1 MPATSVVVAVKGSP
15 RNLSRILDA
24 LSLAQAHET
33 ELVFAIAGE
42 TPSLLAR
49 PPSGAKIVS
58 LPEETLVPLLW
69 RDGIRAASAR
79 RVALLTSECVPASD
93 WLALVVETDV
103 ARWAGIGGTLVND
116 EASDARN
123 WAVYLLRY
131 LRFAPPS
138 PRRVVDDIAADNA
151 VYDRLA
157 ILDHPGLLDGG
168 FWEPSFHARFLA
180 SGREMLFDP
189 QLRVT
194 HSGTNEAL
202 PFMRHRYA
210 HGHQYGR
217 ARAEGV
223 GTGKN
228 IALLIASPFLPFLML
243 YRIFTRA
250 AKSDLLASMAK
261 SSLYL
266 LLFVLAWA
274 AGECSGYFAALVGC
288 PKRKQSI

>member
-1 MPATSVVVAVKGSP
+1 MPATSVVVAVKGNS
-15 RNLSRILDA
+15 RNLARILEA
-24 LSLAQAHET
+24 LSLAHAHET
-33 ELVFAIAGE
+33 ELIFAIAGQ
-42 TPSLLAR
+42 TPSLLTR
-49 PPSGAKIVS
+49 PPRMAKIVS
-58 LPEETLVPLLW
+58 MPEETLVPLLW

-103 ARWAGIGGTLVND
+103 ARWAGVGGTLVND

-157 ILDHPGLLDGG
+157 IIAHPDLLDSG
-168 FWEPSFHARFLA
+168 FWEPSFHARFLR

-189 QLRVT
+189 QLRVI

-210 HGHQYGR
+210 HGRQFGR
-217 ARAEGV
+217 ARAEG
-223 GTGKN
+223 GGIEKN
-228 IALLIASPFLPFLML
+228 FALLIASPFLPLLML
-243 YRIFTRA
+243 YRIIIRA
-250 AKSDLLASMAK
+250 TKTDLLASMAK
-261 SSLYL
+261 SSPYL
-266 LLFVLAWA
+266 LLFALAWA
-274 AGECSGYFAALVGC
+274 AGEGSGYFAALVRR